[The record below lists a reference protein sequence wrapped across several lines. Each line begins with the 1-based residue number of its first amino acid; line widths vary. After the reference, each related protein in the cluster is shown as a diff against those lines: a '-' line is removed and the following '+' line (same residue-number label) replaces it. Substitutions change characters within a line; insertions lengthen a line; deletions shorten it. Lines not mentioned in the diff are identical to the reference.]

1 VTRPARPGQPGWR
14 PRLVALDIDGTLL
27 RWVEEVDTPHELVER
42 RVVDAVRRA
51 EAAGAHVVL
60 SSGRAPHGMIGV
72 ADLIGLTG
80 HDGEPLWVVGS
91 NGAVLTRYVPGS
103 AASGG
108 EPEVV
113 SEETFDAAPAV
124 RAILEQRPTARVAV
138 EERGVGYR
146 VTQPFP
152 DGELTG
158 TISTVDVEDLV
169 AEPVSRVIVRDPSAT
184 ADDFVELGA
193 SLGLH
198 GTDYV
203 VGWTAWLDLTPVG
216 VSKASGL
223 EHVCE
228 QLGLTSDDVLAIGDG
243 RNDVEMLRWAGR
255 GVAMGQA
262 VEDVRAAADAVTG
275 TVDDDGAAL
284 EIERWFPVPGP
295 PREVRT
301 GRLRLILLDGADA
314 DDMLA
319 GRHQDR
325 WHPDY
330 PRPDDVDA
338 ASMVARGLGPD
349 GAPEAWGPRHVVLD
363 GLAVGTVGFFGPPSG
378 GEVEVG
384 YGLVEAARGRGVA
397 TEALQG
403 LLALT
408 DELGLVVRAA
418 VEPGN
423 TASVRV
429 LAKAGFTGLRGSD
442 EEGRLVMVRPVPG
455 GAGRTGGATA
465 AAPAGS

>member
-1 VTRPARPGQPGWR
+1 VTAPGRPGWR

-27 RWVEEVDTPHELVER
+27 RWVTGPEGGDAPREQMET
-42 RVVDAVRRA
+42 RVLDAVRRA
-51 EAAGAHVVL
+51 ERAGAHVVL
-60 SSGRAPHGMIGV
+60 SSGRSAHGMTGV
-72 ADLIGLTG
+72 ADLLELTG
-80 HDGEPLWVVGS
+80 HDGERLWIVGS
-91 NGAVLTRYVPGS
+91 NGAVISRYLPGT
-103 AASGG
+103 
-108 EPEVV
+108 ELEILR
-113 SEETFDAAPAV
+113 EDTFDAAPAV
-124 RAILEQRPTARVAV
+124 RAILEQRPTALIAV
-138 EERGVGYR
+138 EERGIGYR
-146 VTQPFP
+146 VTAPFP

-158 TISTVDVEDLV
+158 QIFTATAEELV
-169 AEPVSRVIVRDPSAT
+169 GEPVSRVIVRDPTAT

-223 EHVCE
+223 QHVCDE
-228 QLGLTSDDVLAIGDG
+228 LGLTSEDVLAIGDG

-262 VEDVRAAADAVTG
+262 VEDVRAAADDVTG

-301 GRLRLILLDGADA
+301 ERLRLILFSGDDA
-314 DDMLA
+314 ADMLA

-330 PRPDDVDA
+330 PRTDDVDA

-349 GAPEAWGPRHVVLD
+349 GASEPWGPRHVVLD
-363 GLAVGTVGFFGPPSG
+363 GLAVGSIGFFGPPSA

-384 YGLVEAARGRGVA
+384 YGLVESARGRGVA

-408 DELGLVVRAA
+408 DELHLVVRAS

-423 TASVRV
+423 TASFRV
-429 LAKAGFTGLRGSD
+429 LAKAGFTQLRGSD
-442 EEGRLVMVRPVPG
+442 DEGQLVMARPVPG
-455 GAGRTGGATA
+455 ADA
-465 AAPAGS
+465 